1 LFCVVYL
8 NITCKHTRLYF
19 KCTLKREVFWQFIYA
34 IIADINISPVVN
46 VSIQTWCE
54 FKSRRGKN
62 KHLTAQRSNSNT
74 VWFNFQMYVIFSIN
88 LVSQA
93 TLRSSGKDILYG
105 CQLLRCL
112 YNILYF
118 LWLHNEFFIIIY
130 NILKFSVI
138 DCCQI
143 IILSIY
149 VPSTHA

>member
-1 LFCVVYL
+1 MHFEKGGILAIYL
-8 NITCKHTRLYF
+8 CNYCGYKHQSSCQCF
-19 KCTLKREVFWQFIYA
+19 DSDMVWVQIPSREE
-34 IIADINISPVVN
+34 
-46 VSIQTWCE
+46 QT
-54 FKSRRGKN
+54 FDSSK
-62 KHLTAQRSNSNT
+62 SNSNT

>member
-1 LFCVVYL
+1 MHFEKGGILAIYL
-8 NITCKHTRLYF
+8 CNYCG
-19 KCTLKREVFWQFIYA
+19 
-34 IIADINISPVVN
+34 INISPVVN

-54 FKSRRGKN
+54 FKSRRVKN

-74 VWFNFQMYVIFSIN
+74 VWFNFPMYIIFSIY

-93 TLRSSGKDILYG
+93 TLRSSGKDVLYG

-118 LWLHNEFFIIIY
+118 LWLYNEFFIIKY
-130 NILKFSVI
+130 NILKIAVL

>member
-1 LFCVVYL
+1 MHFEKGGILAIYL
-8 NITCKHTRLYF
+8 CNYCG
-19 KCTLKREVFWQFIYA
+19 
-34 IIADINISPVVN
+34 INISPVVN
-46 VSIQTWCE
+46 LSIQTWCE

-74 VWFNFQMYVIFSIN
+74 ALFNFQMYIIFSIN

-118 LWLHNEFFIIIY
+118 LWLYNEFFIIIY
-130 NILKFSVI
+130 NILKFCVI

>member
-1 LFCVVYL
+1 MHFEKGGILAIYL
-8 NITCKHTRLYF
+8 CNYCG
-19 KCTLKREVFWQFIYA
+19 
-34 IIADINISPVVN
+34 INISPVVN

-62 KHLTAQRSNSNT
+62 KLLTAQRSNSNT
-74 VWFNFQMYVIFSIN
+74 VWFNFQMYIVFSIN

-118 LWLHNEFFIIIY
+118 L
-130 NILKFSVI
+130 
-138 DCCQI
+138 
-143 IILSIY
+143 
-149 VPSTHA
+149 